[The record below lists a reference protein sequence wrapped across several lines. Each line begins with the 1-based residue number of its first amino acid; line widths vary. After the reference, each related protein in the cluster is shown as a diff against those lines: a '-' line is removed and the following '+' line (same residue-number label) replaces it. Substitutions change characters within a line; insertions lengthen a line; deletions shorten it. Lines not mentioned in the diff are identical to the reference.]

1 VAGERFCVRNSGATA
16 VVEGVGD
23 HGCEYMTGG
32 TVVVL
37 GKAGRNFAAG
47 MSGGIAYVL
56 DEEGD
61 FAQRCNLAMV
71 ELEPVPEEDHAA
83 ASAGGNGELETHGK
97 VKVDHVA
104 GADDTLLKSLIQRH
118 LLYTGSERARRVLE
132 NWSTYLPRF
141 VKVMPLEYRRALGE
155 LAAEQQRRGQPA
167 VQAEV
172 RAND

>member
-1 VAGERFCVRNSGATA
+1 
-16 VVEGVGD
+16 VEGVGD

-71 ELEPVPEEDHAA
+71 ELEPIPDEDHAA
-83 ASAGGNGELETHGK
+83 GFHGTTGELETHGK
-97 VKVDHVA
+97 VQIDHVA
-104 GADDTLLKSLIQRH
+104 GHDDATLKSLIQRH

-132 NWSTYLPRF
+132 NWAGYLPKF
-141 VKVMPLEYRRALGE
+141 VKVMPLEYRRALSE
-155 LAAEQQRRGQPA
+155 MAEEQAKREQP
-167 VQAEV
+167 VVRVEV